1 MKKEYIIPVT
11 EMMEAELGDLIMD
24 SYNLYSDEGDEITEQ
39 AQFLVRS
46 QMFLLDE

>member
-24 SYNLYSDEGDEITEQ
+24 SFNLYSDEEEQITEQ
-39 AQFLVRS
+39 TQFLVRS
-46 QMFLLDE
+46 QMFLLDD